1 MDIYNQTKNGNIS
14 IEKIQEDQEQF
25 NSKLNEITTGNSKRK
40 LKDQL
45 DTIKKTKLSTCIMI
59 MLKLYLKQGT
69 KTKQGRGLKIL
80 TPK

>member
-59 MLKLYLKQGT
+59 MLKLYLK
-69 KTKQGRGLKIL
+69 
-80 TPK
+80 

>member
-14 IEKIQEDQEQF
+14 IKKIEEDQEQF

-59 MLKLYLKQGT
+59 MLKLYLK
-69 KTKQGRGLKIL
+69 
-80 TPK
+80 

>member
-1 MDIYNQTKNGNIS
+1 MNIYNQRKNGNIS
-14 IEKIQEDQEQF
+14 IEKIEEDQEQF

-59 MLKLYLKQGT
+59 MLKLYLK
-69 KTKQGRGLKIL
+69 
-80 TPK
+80 

>member
-14 IEKIQEDQEQF
+14 IEKIEEDQEQF

-59 MLKLYLKQGT
+59 MLKLYLK
-69 KTKQGRGLKIL
+69 
-80 TPK
+80 